1 MGHMKERTMTDET
14 QAWVFK
20 AVVVTV
26 SDSAA
31 AGEREDLSGPKV
43 KEILTEVG
51 IGVDD
56 VIIIPDEL
64 RQIRETIAR
73 LCDEEDDI
81 DLVVT
86 TGGTGF
92 GPRDVTPEATLSIIE
107 RQANSLVELMRS
119 KSYGHGPEAALSR
132 GIAGIRGS
140 TLILNLPG
148 SPSGAAENLD
158 ALLPILRHALQ
169 LVKGGQPH

>member
-1 MGHMKERTMTDET
+1 VGHMKEQSMTDET
-14 QAWVFK
+14 RAWVFK
-20 AVVVTV
+20 AAVVTV

-51 IGVDD
+51 IGVND
-56 VIIIPDEL
+56 VVIIPDEL
-64 RQIRETIAR
+64 RLIKETITR
-73 LCDEEDDI
+73 LCDEEDI

-92 GPRDVTPEATLSIIE
+92 GPRDVTPEATLSVIE

-148 SPSGAAENLD
+148 SPSGAGENLD